1 MEISYLTLV
10 FDTKKYGQ
18 TGENSSVICLVF
30 SLSQNIVD
38 FFFYLCL
45 VNKWGLSKLETAYYK
60 MVKE

>member
-10 FDTKKYGQ
+10 FDTKKHGQ

-38 FFFYLCL
+38 FFFYLCI
-45 VNKWGLSKLETAYYK
+45 VNKWGLSKLETAY
-60 MVKE
+60 

>member
-10 FDTKKYGQ
+10 FDTKKHGQ

-38 FFFYLCL
+38 FFFIFVLL
-45 VNKWGLSKLETAYYK
+45 INGAFLN
-60 MVKE
+60 